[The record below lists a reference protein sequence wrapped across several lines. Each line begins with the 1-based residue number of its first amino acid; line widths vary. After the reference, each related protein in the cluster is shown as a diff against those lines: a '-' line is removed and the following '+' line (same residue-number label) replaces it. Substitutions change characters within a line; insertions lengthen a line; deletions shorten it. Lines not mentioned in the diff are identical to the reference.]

1 MKNDQ
6 IINARI
12 SKIVEAIMK
21 ISHPNGRPDFTY
33 WDGRNYDERKEK
45 ITEALASLGG
55 EEEVNNDEIVKLDT
69 PFSIKF
75 PKHKDGDLYLLFWL
89 DDVPPDIAYL
99 HKDTG
104 NNGVLMRLKGTDV
117 IVNTDIKIIR
127 RKIEFMAFPAVN
139 WSRVCECDWDS
150 RIGETWCCNH
160 CGLPTSNHSHPSERE
175 VLEFLKKLPLPLP
188 SNHKLVIWANQIR
201 GFYGH
206 PVYLVGSQTTGKENP
221 RDVDVVCGIPDSEF
235 TLRYGD
241 VNEWLEQGAT
251 GKWTD
256 VRWNWADDC
265 SKRSI
270 DGMECT
276 GFLIDFKV
284 QPMAQF
290 NGFAHIPKIRLD
302 TKK

>member
-1 MKNDQ
+1 MKNDP
-6 IINARI
+6 IINAPI
-12 SKIVEAIMK
+12 SKIVEAINSSLNTMSPPYTK
-21 ISHPNGRPDFTY
+21 SQAL
-33 WDGRNYDERKEK
+33 KLA
-45 ITEALASLGG
+45 TEALASIGG

-175 VLEFLKKLPLPLP
+175 VLVNYADWFEDNKH
-188 SNHKLVIWANQIR
+188 N
-201 GFYGH
+201 
-206 PVYLVGSQTTGKENP
+206 LVGETIGYVI
-221 RDVDVVCGIPDSEF
+221 D
-235 TLRYGD
+235 RYLP
-241 VNEWLEQGAT
+241 EKHKTE
-251 GKWTD
+251 
-256 VRWNWADDC
+256 
-265 SKRSI
+265 
-270 DGMECT
+270 
-276 GFLIDFKV
+276 
-284 QPMAQF
+284 
-290 NGFAHIPKIRLD
+290 
-302 TKK
+302 KK

>member
-1 MKNDQ
+1 MNDP
-6 IINARI
+6 IIHDLIIHAPL
-12 SKIVEAIMK
+12 SKIVEAI
-21 ISHPNGRPDFTY
+21 INEIFGNELPETSRVQWHRD
-33 WDGRNYDERKEK
+33 R
-45 ITEALASLGG
+45 ITTALASL
-55 EEEVNNDEIVKLDT
+55 E
-69 PFSIKF
+69 S
-75 PKHKDGDLYLLFWL
+75 
-89 DDVPPDIAYL
+89 
-99 HKDTG
+99 
-104 NNGVLMRLKGTDV
+104 
-117 IVNTDIKIIR
+117 
-127 RKIEFMAFPAVN
+127 
-139 WSRVCECDWDS
+139 
-150 RIGETWCCNH
+150 
-160 CGLPTSNHSHPSERE
+160 SERE